1 MSNTLEANSVFLN
14 PTHTECPT
22 KINYMIMSCY
32 KNLNILET
40 LKGQIGVD
48 HFNYIQEY
56 FNRIIMILQQ
66 SENNSINKKPQF
78 NIFTKSYIRNNI
90 NNIPDMSSSVN
101 YNPANAEYNNQTLS
115 VPKEYKVLTS
125 LDKQLAFNK
134 FGEKIITNYNNND
147 INNPIEA
154 AINASQYIAGN
165 GLDIDRHM
173 KPMSLN
179 KYK

>member
-22 KINYMIMSCY
+22 KINYIIKSCY
-32 KNLNILET
+32 NNINILES

-48 HFNYIQEY
+48 QFNYIQEY

-66 SENNSINKKPQF
+66 SEYNNSVKPRF
-78 NIFTKSYIRNNI
+78 DIFTKPYTRNNI
-90 NNIPDMSSSVN
+90 NNIPNIPVN
-101 YNPANAEYNNQTLS
+101 YNPNNAEFNNQTLS
-115 VPKEYKVLTS
+115 VPKEYKILTS

-134 FGEKIITNYNNND
+134 FGEQIITSYKND
-147 INNPIEA
+147 INNPLET

-165 GLDIDRHM
+165 GLDIDRHI